1 MIFDFMLFIVAV
13 KRFTLFIL
21 PYQIYLC
28 MLFELVKVRD
38 QLENIVQ
45 TKVNTIII
53 ENEASKASPTAD
65 TATIPIPAPRKVSPK
80 NHHAPPIPSSQAP
93 KSLENNHKNQN
104 DVVINNGA
112 KNKKSA
118 APRPPQIDKRVSD
131 KKGKINIKMT
141 DIESSGTNYSNLE
154 WRK

>member
-1 MIFDFMLFIVAV
+1 M
-13 KRFTLFIL
+13 
-21 PYQIYLC
+21 
-28 MLFELVKVRD
+28 RD

-45 TKVNTIII
+45 TKVNSIII

-65 TATIPIPAPRKVSPK
+65 TVTIPTPAPRKVSPK
-80 NHHAPPIPSSQAP
+80 NHHAPPVPSSQAS

-104 DVVINNGA
+104 SENDVVMNNGA

-154 WRK
+154 WTK

>member
-1 MIFDFMLFIVAV
+1 M
-13 KRFTLFIL
+13 
-21 PYQIYLC
+21 
-28 MLFELVKVRD
+28 RD

-45 TKVNTIII
+45 TKVNSIII
-53 ENEASKASPTAD
+53 ENGASKASPTED
-65 TATIPIPAPRKVSPK
+65 TATIPTPAPRKVSPK
-80 NHHAPPIPSSQAP
+80 NHHAPPIPASQAA

-104 DVVINNGA
+104 DVVMNNGA

-131 KKGKINIKMT
+131 KRGKINIKMT